1 MLVGC
6 LCIVK
11 IIVLDIEVELL
22 NDIKSFL
29 VVSLGGGKLY
39 FMLFDSYREVM
50 VDDFNVNF
58 VDRYNFKERYRR

>member
-29 VVSLGGGKLY
+29 VVSLVGGKLY

>member
-11 IIVLDIEVELL
+11 KIVLDIEVELL

-29 VVSLGGGKLY
+29 VVSLVGGKLY